1 MVEAQDITALDM
13 KLTLITGISVPM
25 AHVADV
31 TAAEFPVAGTVM
43 PQPRR
48 LVMRGTLA
56 LLVAHKIKTSQIYVI
71 NVVDKIIGPAPV
83 VHLPMLLTSITLDAE
98 LEKPTLLQDEFLMI
112 LLLRLLTS
120 RLPLDMMRSE
130 TS

>member
-13 KLTLITGISVPM
+13 KLTLMTGISVPM

-120 RLPLDMMRSE
+120 RLPLDMTRSE